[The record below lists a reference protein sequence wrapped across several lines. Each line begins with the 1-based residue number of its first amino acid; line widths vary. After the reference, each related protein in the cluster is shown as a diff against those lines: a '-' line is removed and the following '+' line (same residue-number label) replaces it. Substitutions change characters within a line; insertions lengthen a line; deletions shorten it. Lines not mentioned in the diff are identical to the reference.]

1 MHRVI
6 IILMLRRFSY
16 SFAYLLLVLMPL
28 QAIAGANML
37 VCNSMTQAHT
47 QSSLQTQTQ
56 TQTQTQDQILLTDA
70 MPCHQKIDSVITEKS
85 STYPCKASCASECA
99 NMGAVIALT
108 APMQLSFELNTNHD
122 FSFNNFSYASIT
134 QPNLQRPPI
143 TFI

>member
-1 MHRVI
+1 
-6 IILMLRRFSY
+6 MLRRFSFF
-16 SFAYLLLVLMPL
+16 FAYLLLVLMPL

-47 QSSLQTQTQ
+47 LSSLQ

-70 MPCHQKIDSVITEKS
+70 MPCHQKIDSVVTEKS
-85 STYPCKASCASECA
+85 SSYPCKASCASVCA

-108 APMQLSFELNTNHD
+108 APMQLSFALNTNHG